1 MEVFVKQMKKRAGM
15 KNHRALSPVVATV
28 LLIAMVIVIALI
40 VFLWF
45 RSLTGEQITK
55 FGGTNIQLVCGDV
68 YFEASYSG
76 SSDELLIRNSGNVPI
91 YNFKVKVEGDGSYT
105 TSDLKDLSPEWD
117 SNYET
122 GLNQGM
128 SFSGEVILSGSPS
141 QITLIPVLIGD
152 TDKGKKTYV
161 CDEKQYGYQIIL

>member
-1 MEVFVKQMKKRAGM
+1 MNEELKTCPFFGAKPFKHYRHSSITHNDNCFLLGGYIPYMK
-15 KNHRALSPVVATV
+15 
-28 LLIAMVIVIALI
+28 LI
-40 VFLWF
+40 
-45 RSLTGEQITK
+45 
-55 FGGTNIQLVCGDV
+55 TNIKEWNTRQPDPHIKEALEEMLVL
-68 YFEASYSG
+68 ESG
-76 SSDELLIRNSGNVPI
+76 IVLSKIANN
-91 YNFKVKVEGDGSYT
+91 GSYT